1 MKLRIGYKP
10 IENWCIESQEK
21 DPEINCISGPYLD
34 QLIFR
39 EVRNRSADELMN
51 CSWSD
56 HHHGHSTVYRSGIK
70 LKDVLNLV
78 EDLKENYK
86 FALQKGLRFRK
97 EKNGMVIAQGRN
109 AYVVNDRG
117 SELLKELKNHIVTV
131 RDIRRISK
139 KLSIAEQKGL
149 EFFKKLI
156 VFEVLE
162 WIPAEKSY

>member
-1 MKLRIGYKP
+1 MKLRIGYES
-10 IENWCIESQEK
+10 IQNWHMEVSEEE
-21 DPEINCISGPYLD
+21 PEVFCISGPYLE
-34 QLIFR
+34 QLLFR
-39 EVRNRSADELMN
+39 EVRNRSAQDLIN

-56 HHHGHSTVYRSGIK
+56 HHHGHSTVYRSGIE

-109 AYVVNDRG
+109 AYFVNDKG